1 MTMLHDAARV
11 VDPLGDADILDDQAV
26 KRNRAKVGSGRPS
39 SLLYTYGPGAIMDLP
54 QFTIMPTG
62 LDDWD
67 RIWNRRDGD
76 PPTIH
81 APRLR
86 DAVRKHMRS
95 RDVQLRP
102 FPWQPKQR
110 TYSTEG
116 NVPRRARP
124 RVPAVATLHRLRHAR
139 PGVPVRVRQHP
150 PYRTDLARFEHAK
163 CPGRGGFRKGGPDGG
178 ARSVLLACTGG
189 HLDEFPYELWVHH
202 GGKCSKPGVVFPRLR
217 LVDRTAGKAR
227 RRRSAATP
235 AVSGAR

>member
-95 RDVQLRP
+95 RDVQLRRSP
-102 FPWQPKQR
+102 GSRSSEPTPPRQR
-110 TYSTEG
+110 
-116 NVPRRARP
+116 PRRARP

-163 CPGRGGFRKGGPDGG
+163 CPGRGAPERRPGRAVP
-178 ARSVLLACTGG
+178 ARYLLACTGG
-189 HLDEFPYELWVHH
+189 HLDEFP
-202 GGKCSKPGVVFPRLR
+202 
-217 LVDRTAGKAR
+217 
-227 RRRSAATP
+227 
-235 AVSGAR
+235 